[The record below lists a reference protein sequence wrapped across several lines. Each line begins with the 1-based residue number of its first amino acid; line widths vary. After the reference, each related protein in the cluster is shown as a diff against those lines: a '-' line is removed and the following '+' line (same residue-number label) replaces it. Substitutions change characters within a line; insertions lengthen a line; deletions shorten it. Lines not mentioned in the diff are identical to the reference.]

1 MGTYWTPKKLAI
13 SERYPLTAD
22 LHRCMHPALVEKRGK
37 VYDNVRTKIG
47 KLKTSAGVVL
57 RTQIVSPDLCDDV
70 LKYMAHTLEL
80 YKGCDILDI
89 NPGVGLWSQKLH
101 EFLKPRNHILL
112 EPSPDLFRPFLDP
125 LLNAPDS
132 KYKLVNKDPLK
143 VESYRELVDEGAF
156 PQQTR
161 IDPQDPKGQDL
172 NQTLLVTGSLAW
184 DPFLPG
190 LSFDSMAKQLYHH
203 FTPAAWSNDLFHA
216 FGPVRTLFWVQTE
229 DFNHVVAKSPTYML
243 KSNRLLE
250 MTQNLNL
257 VVTSERESRPA
268 GKGAIGREP
277 QYEIE
282 STIRAIRS
290 AKKAGFDIP
299 EHRRDVTHKY
309 AELIEEASG
318 GSGIINS
325 ETMMEL
331 MYAQY
336 RAGNRPTQFLPQGIL
351 DCFEVEKQLQ
361 EEHPDLKLSPI
372 FPLSK
377 KTAATVTNKAHPA
390 SDKVREYTK
399 TRALVAHRLRQRI
412 KFEEIVIIGEEIY
425 KLECKALKMKEGPGK
440 AKTLKQIEQLEE
452 QWDQR
457 LAQLSRNLE
466 HAPVAELDDR
476 INLRYP
482 PHPRIQWDQRL
493 FDPLMSR
500 EDEVWPRNRVS
511 LISATPIPRPA
522 SDDPEWHEQVI
533 DFVFGLYANSNRSV
547 IEALDSMQH
556 GLSDIIKDCPSLTDP
571 DKGGRLQLKHLRVK
585 LLTMEMI
592 YEMAKAYKEWP
603 FKAPGSDR
611 SLYFRHK
618 N

>member
-1 MGTYWTPKKLAI
+1 VVCRTYEEDSQVHTD
-13 SERYPLTAD
+13 AD
-22 LHRCMHPALVEKRGK
+22 
-37 VYDNVRTKIG
+37 IW
-47 KLKTSAGVVL
+47 S
-57 RTQIVSPDLCDDV
+57 DDV
-70 LKYMAHTLEL
+70 LKYMARTLEP

-112 EPSPDLFRPFLDP
+112 EPSLDLFRPFLDP
-125 LLNAPDS
+125 LLDAPDS
-132 KYKLVNKDPLK
+132 KFKLVEKDPTK

-190 LSFDSMAKQLYHH
+190 FSFDSMAKQLYHH

-216 FGPVRTLFWVQTE
+216 FGPVRTLFWAQTD
-229 DFNHVVAKSPTYML
+229 DFNTIVAKSPTYMI

-257 VVTSERESRPA
+257 VVTSERDSRPV

-290 AKKAGFDIP
+290 AKKAGYEIP
-299 EHRRDVTHKY
+299 EHRRDVTHRY

-318 GSGIINS
+318 GSGIIDS

-331 MYAQY
+331 MYAQN
-336 RAGNRPTQFLPQGIL
+336 RAGNRPTQFLPQSIL
-351 DCFEVEKQLQ
+351 DCFEMEKKLL
-361 EEHPDLKLSPI
+361 EEYPDLNFTPI

-377 KTAATVTNKAHPA
+377 KPAPLKTNKGHPA
-390 SDKVREYTK
+390 SDKSREYVK
-399 TRALVAHRLRQRI
+399 TRALVAARLRQRVS
-412 KFEEIVIIGEEIY
+412 FEEIANIGEDMY
-425 KLECKALKMKEGPGK
+425 KLECKALKKPEGPVRDNI
-440 AKTLKQIEQLEE
+440 LKQIEQLEE
-452 QWDQR
+452 EWDRR
-457 LAQLSRNLE
+457 LAQISRNLE
-466 HAPVAELDDR
+466 WAPVAELDDR
-476 INLRYP
+476 MNLRYP
-482 PHPRIQWDQRL
+482 PHPRIQWDQRQ
-493 FDPLMSR
+493 FDPLISR
-500 EDEVWPRNRVS
+500 KDEVWPRNRIS
-511 LISATPIPRPA
+511 LISATPIPRPV

-533 DFVFGLYANSNRSV
+533 DFTFGLYSHANKSV
-547 IEALDSMQH
+547 LEALENMQH
-556 GLSDIIKDCPSLTDP
+556 GLSDIVKDCPSLTDP

-592 YEMAKAYKEWP
+592 YEMAKAYKDWP
-603 FKAPGSDR
+603 FKTPGSDR
-611 SLYFRHK
+611 SLYFRRK
-618 N
+618 NM